1 MEGFGCE
8 VLASGSRGGARSQ
21 VPGPGG
27 KREARD
33 VSLHLI
39 HLERRD
45 LVSEEDDKER
55 DIPRP

>member
-1 MEGFGCE
+1 M
-8 VLASGSRGGARSQ
+8 LATGSRGGARSQ
-21 VPGPGG
+21 VPGLGG

-39 HLERRD
+39 NLERQD
-45 LVSEEDDKER
+45 LVSEEDDKGR